1 MPAFIRPTSTSNIS
15 DDFADHA
22 ARGSVNPGVD
32 YVVGTGT
39 PVVAVADGVVSGV
52 TTSIAGAGGRMVW
65 LDFANGYNCDY
76 LHLSRVDVAKG
87 QTVKQGQVLGLSGGS
102 GRGSEKGYGAHLHF
116 SFRAGGGHVQGRG
129 NIDYEAFPC
138 KLQSAAGV
146 APAAKRTQGSQGS
159 APAARPTVKK
169 GSKGPDV
176 MSTCSRRLVRQQTE
190 TSAHNTHKAVVAF
203 QTSKGLV
210 ADGIVGP
217 NTWKAI
223 G

>member
-76 LHLSRVDVAKG
+76 LHLSRIDVAKG

-129 NIDYEAFPC
+129 NIDYEAFLA
-138 KLQSAAGV
+138 KSGGK
-146 APAAKRTQGSQGS
+146 APATLNKGGRATVKQGSN
-159 APAARPTVKK
+159 
-169 GSKGPDV
+169 GPDV
-176 MSTCSRRLVRQQTE
+176 VYLQQKLGIGADGAFGPITK
-190 TSAHNTHKAVVAF
+190 KAVVAF
-203 QTSKGLV
+203 QKSRGLA

-217 NTWKAI
+217 MTWKAI